1 MTVQGGPV
9 FTVLLLLVAAI
20 LGGKLVQLVNLPPLL
35 GMLVVGMALANIPV
49 IKTVGRLDSSW
60 SSIIRSTALAVIL
73 IRAGLGLDPVKL
85 RSLSLMVF
93 RLAFLPCLGESCIVA
108 ILSHFIL
115 GLPWLW
121 GFMLG
126 FVLSAVS
133 PAVVVPCLLSLQSRG
148 LGVDKGNWNYIL

>member
-20 LGGKLVQLVNLPPLL
+20 LGGKLVQLVHLPPLL

-93 RLAFLPCLGESCIVA
+93 RLAFLPCLGESCIAA